1 MNEMLGTLIIL
12 FNDFNN
18 LAIVHAG
25 NAVCVGKD
33 TVVMC
38 DDDHGAVRRARDFAE
53 KIEHDLAV
61 ARIQC
66 SGGLVTDDKWR
77 LMDQCA
83 GDGNALLLAAGEFV
97 GALFPTITQTDFLK
111 NFTRALDGHAAGISL
126 DQQRHADIF
135 GDGKRRYQ
143 IELLEDETD
152 VLGAEAG
159 ERAAGHFFERTAE
172 NIYRAAFNFQGSGDG
187 AEQSGFPTARWP
199 DKHHD
204 FSRVGLEANLFE
216 HMDAVR
222 PLAETFFKRADINDD
237 VG

>member
-1 MNEMLGTLIIL
+1 MNEMLGALIIL

-25 NAVCVGKD
+25 NAVCVRKD

-66 SGGLVTDDKWR
+66 GGGFVTNDQWR
-77 LMDQCA
+77 LMDQGA

-97 GALFPTITQTDFLK
+97 GALFPTVPEADLLK
-111 NFTRALDGHAAGISL
+111 NFTRALDGDAVGISL
-126 DQQRHADIF
+126 NQQRHAHVF
-135 GDGKRRYQ
+135 GNGKRGDE
-143 IELLEDETD
+143 IELLENKTD
-152 VLGAEAG
+152 VLGAEVR
-159 ERAAGHFFERTAE
+159 ERAVRHFFKRTAKDMDG
-172 NIYRAAFNFQGSGDG
+172 AAFNFQSSGDG
-187 AEQSGFPTARWP
+187 AEQSGFPTAGWP

-204 FSRVGLEANLFE
+204 FSRVSLQAYLFE
-216 HMDAVR
+216 DMDAVR
-222 PLAETFFKRADINDD
+222 PLAETFFERADVNDD
-237 VG
+237 TG